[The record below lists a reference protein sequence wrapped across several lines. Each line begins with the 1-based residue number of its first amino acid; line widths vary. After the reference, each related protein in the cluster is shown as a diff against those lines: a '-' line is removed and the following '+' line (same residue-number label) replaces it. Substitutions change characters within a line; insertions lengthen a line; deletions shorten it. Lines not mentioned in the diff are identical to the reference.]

1 MASGSTTAATV
12 TAVDLSVTVRN
23 VDEDLINLTFATT
36 DGTSSAAPTIKV
48 DLQIDELTAAT
59 TVQVL
64 IWKIGEAQTWYTAT
78 KLDNLNWQVSE
89 TLAEDSIS
97 GTYEI
102 RSVRIVRGALAELR
116 LDDTAL
122 GNKSFAYQQDIYN
135 TRADSVAPMFS
146 GVNSISVTKND
157 GDSSTAVT
165 VEIVVS
171 ASDAAGGFE
180 KAFSYIEGPGGELS
194 GDWGTLNTDKTK
206 ITFTFVLDAKTAT
219 GTYKISDIR
228 LYDVAGN
235 QNFVSN
241 SDLVSGSYTDSWSIT
256 NPIGDN
262 ATPAIT
268 AVTLTPQIDTSDLNR
283 KQIKVAVTTDDQV
296 TDINSIYIR
305 IFSPTSESIDEY
317 IVSLGRLGT
326 TTKTDNT
333 YEYIVSLPLEY
344 PDGVYTVSYIT
355 VSDKALNEKKY
366 DVSELAGLG
375 LDTVAV
381 FTNSNTP
388 LFDNTTSS
396 FSVSERSTT
405 ATTVSATDPT
415 GDTLTY
421 SLTGD
426 DSGLFSISSSG
437 VITFN
442 SATDYESPAD
452 GGANNVYQLTV
463 NVTDG
468 TNTNAKTILVTVAN
482 VADSAAPAFTSSAL
496 SPQTRQ
502 HIGRDDRCIGRGW
515 RHIGLQP
522 DGRKRCGQ
530 IQHQLKHWRPHLLIR
545 TRLRNTDRYQRGR
558 CIRCNRYLHGQLR
571 KHIPDHRDNG
581 CRR

>member
-1 MASGSTTAATV
+1 M
-12 TAVDLSVTVRN
+12 
-23 VDEDLINLTFATT
+23 
-36 DGTSSAAPTIKV
+36 
-48 DLQIDELTAAT
+48 
-59 TVQVL
+59 
-64 IWKIGEAQTWYTAT
+64 
-78 KLDNLNWQVSE
+78 
-89 TLAEDSIS
+89 
-97 GTYEI
+97 
-102 RSVRIVRGALAELR
+102 
-116 LDDTAL
+116 DDTAL
-122 GNKSFAYQQDIYN
+122 GNKSFTYQQDIYN
-135 TRADSVAPMFS
+135 TRSDSVAPVFS
-146 GVNSISVTKND
+146 GVDSITVTNND

-344 PDGVYTVSYIT
+344 PDGVYTVSYT
-355 VSDKALNEKKY
+355 ASDKALNEKKY

-388 LFDNTTSS
+388 LFDNTTRS
-396 FSVSERSTT
+396 FTVSERSRLQRPLAQPTRP
-405 ATTVSATDPT
+405 AT
-415 GDTLTY
+415 
-421 SLTGD
+421 
-426 DSGLFSISSSG
+426 
-437 VITFN
+437 
-442 SATDYESPAD
+442 
-452 GGANNVYQLTV
+452 
-463 NVTDG
+463 
-468 TNTNAKTILVTVAN
+468 
-482 VADSAAPAFTSSAL
+482 
-496 SPQTRQ
+496 R
-502 HIGRDDRCIGRGW
+502 
-515 RHIGLQP
+515 
-522 DGRKRCGQ
+522 
-530 IQHQLKHWRPHLLIR
+530 
-545 TRLRNTDRYQRGR
+545 
-558 CIRCNRYLHGQLR
+558 
-571 KHIPDHRDNG
+571 
-581 CRR
+581 